1 MYKIYKHTLLVGE
14 HAGWSYIGQTSL
26 DNPNIRW
33 QNGYGYKKCTVF
45 WRAIK
50 KYGWENFSHE
60 IIEDNIKTLEDANER
75 ETYWIKYYHT
85 WIDDSQ
91 CKGYNSTL
99 GGNNL
104 MSEDVKEKIS
114 KSLMGHSVTDEMKK
128 LYSDNLKA
136 GIGCYKYWQGKKRS
150 RETTEKI
157 LKTLKVRKVRCIETG
172 EIYQSALYA
181 TRVVHG
187 DVNRCVKGERKT
199 AAGYHW
205 EYVD

>member
-14 HAGWSYIGQTSL
+14 HAGWSYVGQTFQ
-26 DNPNIRW
+26 NKPNIRW

-50 KYGWENFSHE
+50 KYGWDNFRHE
-60 IIEDNIKTLEDANER
+60 IIEDNIKTLKEANER

-85 WIDDSQ
+85 WIDDPQ

-104 MSEDVKEKIS
+104 LSEDVKEKIS

-136 GIGCYKYWQGKKRS
+136 GKGCYKYWQGKKRS

-187 DVNRCVKGERKT
+187 DVSRCVKGERKT

>member
-1 MYKIYKHTLLVGE
+1 
-14 HAGWSYIGQTSL
+14 
-26 DNPNIRW
+26 
-33 QNGYGYKKCTVF
+33 
-45 WRAIK
+45 
-50 KYGWENFSHE
+50 
-60 IIEDNIKTLEDANER
+60 
-75 ETYWIKYYHT
+75 
-85 WIDDSQ
+85 
-91 CKGYNSTL
+91 
-99 GGNNL
+99 

-150 RETTEKI
+150 RETKEKI
-157 LKTLKVRKVRCIETG
+157 LKTLKVRRVRCIETG

-187 DVNRCVKGERKT
+187 DVSRCVKGKRKT

>member
-1 MYKIYKHTLLVGE
+1 MYGLEFNVKTVKFFIELKLSKKRWGVFKIMSDV
-14 HAGWSYIGQTSL
+14 
-26 DNPNIRW
+26 
-33 QNGYGYKKCTVF
+33 
-45 WRAIK
+45 
-50 KYGWENFSHE
+50 
-60 IIEDNIKTLEDANER
+60 
-75 ETYWIKYYHT
+75 
-85 WIDDSQ
+85 
-91 CKGYNSTL
+91 YNTT
-99 GGNNL
+99 NNL
-104 MSEDVKEKIS
+104 YWVFTNYGKERLV
-114 KSLMGHSVTDEMKK
+114 SLSADDHLF
-128 LYSDNLKA
+128 LYKA

-157 LKTLKVRKVRCIETG
+157 LKTLKVRRVRCIETG